1 MAYRLEQL
9 ERGRVVHAVG
19 QPLPERTPAPP
30 AAEGPPQVEL
40 EQLQEAWQRTVLPA
54 VEEKGGIPTA
64 SLLREAHPTGLNA
77 DALTLEFPP
86 SASFHRRMA
95 EDPKNAALL
104 QDALYEVTGR
114 RLAVTFTVG
123 EGEASAEAQEEPPGE
138 EAIYQLVKET
148 FDATEVTE

>member
-1 MAYRLEQL
+1 
-9 ERGRVVHAVG
+9 
-19 QPLPERTPAPP
+19 
-30 AAEGPPQVEL
+30 
-40 EQLQEAWQRTVLPA
+40 
-54 VEEKGGIPTA
+54 
-64 SLLREAHPTGLNA
+64 
-77 DALTLEFPP
+77 
-86 SASFHRRMA
+86 MA

-123 EGEASAEAQEEPPGE
+123 EREASAEAQEEPQGE